1 MNDNIVGAICATIV
15 AVVVVTS
22 PLACSA
28 NDNYAVT
35 RMVQA
40 GANPL
45 DAKCAVKQDSMSTVC
60 VIRANI
66 ALQGVAK

>member
-1 MNDNIVGAICATIV
+1 MNDNTIAAICATIV

-28 NDNYAVT
+28 NDNHAVT
-35 RMVQA
+35 KMVQA

-45 DAKCAVKQDSMSTVC
+45 DAKCAVTQGSPSTVC
-60 VIRANI
+60 VIRANVSP
-66 ALQGVAK
+66 QGVAK